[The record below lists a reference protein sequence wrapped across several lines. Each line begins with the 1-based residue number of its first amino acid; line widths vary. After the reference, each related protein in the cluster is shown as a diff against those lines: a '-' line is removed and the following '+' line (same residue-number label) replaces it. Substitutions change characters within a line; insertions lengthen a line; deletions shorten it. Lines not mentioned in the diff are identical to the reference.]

1 MSFTFP
7 RLSAGVYEVQDNTN
21 LMTGSNPNTIGFIR
35 KSNASKWLIVD
46 VLDNPKHVSK
56 TLKDAKFAIENGFV
70 KFDDEGVD
78 NTPKSDYNHSV
89 RDEDDKVVN
98 TLELQK
104 QMLASMKTYV
114 IDSSGNFEEVKEPT
128 LEPIEF

>member
-35 KSNASKWLIVD
+35 KANASKWIVADIVD
-46 VLDNPKHVSK
+46 KPLGVYKTLKEAKTSIELGYVTFDEVVLDNTQEP
-56 TLKDAKFAIENGFV
+56 
-70 KFDDEGVD
+70 
-78 NTPKSDYNHSV
+78 DYNHSV
-89 RDEDDKVVN
+89 RVEDDKVVN

-104 QMLASMKTYV
+104 QMLESMKTYRV
-114 IDSSGNFEEVKEPT
+114 DANGNFVELQEST
-128 LEPIEF
+128 I

>member
-7 RLSAGVYEVQDNTN
+7 RLSAGVYHVQN
-21 LMTGSNPNTIGFIR
+21 GSDTLGFIR

-114 IDSSGNFEEVKEPT
+114 VDSTGNFEEVKETIP
-128 LEPIEF
+128 EPAI

>member
-35 KSNASKWLIVD
+35 KANASKWIVADIVD
-46 VLDNPKHVSK
+46 KPLGVYKTLKEAKTSIELGYVKFDEVVLDNTSK
-56 TLKDAKFAIENGFV
+56 
-70 KFDDEGVD
+70 
-78 NTPKSDYNHSV
+78 PDYNHSV

-114 IDSSGNFEEVKEPT
+114 VDSSGN
-128 LEPIEF
+128 